1 MRADRPSQTASLVA
15 MARAL
20 AHDGFTT
27 AKGFSDPVARSLL
40 SRGWTLA
47 YRFVAR
53 GLRKAK
59 PEGRAKALA
68 QLDVLP
74 LRVLAIDAELAAAI
88 AAGCRQLVILGAGL
102 DTRAYR
108 LDALADVD
116 VFEVDH
122 PATQAF
128 KRSRAAALRPL
139 ARSLEYVTV
148 DFERDA
154 LAERLRAA
162 GHDPNRPTVWVWEG
176 VVMYLTE
183 TALRAALAAIA
194 GASAAGSVL
203 VVHYHLPGAE
213 KRKMTWLLGF
223 WREPQIGVLT
233 RDAMHAELRRAG
245 LEVLRDSTPD
255 EWTARFGASPLAGE
269 TARITRLAV
278 AEKPRSPAA

>member
-1 MRADRPSQTASLVA
+1 MRADRPSQTAWLVA

-102 DTRAYR
+102 DTRAYPLPPPPRARR
-108 LDALADVD
+108 LRGQ
-116 VFEVDH
+116 H
-122 PATQAF
+122 PAA
-128 KRSRAAALRPL
+128 
-139 ARSLEYVTV
+139 
-148 DFERDA
+148 
-154 LAERLRAA
+154 
-162 GHDPNRPTVWVWEG
+162 
-176 VVMYLTE
+176 
-183 TALRAALAAIA
+183 
-194 GASAAGSVL
+194 
-203 VVHYHLPGAE
+203 
-213 KRKMTWLLGF
+213 
-223 WREPQIGVLT
+223 
-233 RDAMHAELRRAG
+233 
-245 LEVLRDSTPD
+245 
-255 EWTARFGASPLAGE
+255 
-269 TARITRLAV
+269 
-278 AEKPRSPAA
+278 